1 MTTYTAIGIDVV
13 DGVDTPTLI
22 DTSVNFADIR
32 NAVRKVVYDFDA
44 VIINV
49 VDNSGR
55 RDRIVIADFS

>member
-32 NAVRKVVYDFDA
+32 KAVRRVVYDHDA
-44 VIINV
+44 VVINA
-49 VDNSGR
+49 VDKSGKLT
-55 RDRIVIADFS
+55 RIVVADFS